1 MAFDLKGI
9 QGELSRRGLDGW
21 LLYDFHHRDPIAY
34 RVLGLEAT
42 MVTRRWYYLIPATG
56 TPQKLVHR
64 IEPARLDSLP
74 GDKHMYSAWGEQ
86 REKLR
91 TILGTAKKVA
101 MQYSPLNNIP
111 YVSLVD
117 AGTVELVRSFGV
129 EVVSSADLVQRF
141 EARWTEAQHQMHLEA
156 GKHVDEVMK
165 GSFARIGEHLK
176 AGKKLSEYALQ
187 QWILEQFAARG
198 LETDEPPIVGW
209 NEHSGD
215 PHFQPGPENN
225 RPVEKGDWVLLDMW
239 AKLKKP
245 GAVYY
250 DITWVGYVGNDPP
263 KKHQELFS
271 AVRAGRDAAVD
282 FVAKS
287 VGSGKAIQGYQVD
300 DAAREVI
307 RERGYGDYF
316 VHRTGHSIGESVH
329 GTGANMDNLETH
341 DVREIIPGTCFSV
354 EPGIYL
360 PEFGV
365 RLEVNVYVEEKR
377 AGTTGAVQTEIVRIP
392 S

>member
-9 QGELSRRGLDGW
+9 QTELGRRGLDGW

-34 RVLGLEAT
+34 RVLGFEAT
-42 MVTRRWYYLIPATG
+42 MVTRRWYYLIPAAG

-74 GDKHMYSAWGEQ
+74 GDKQMYSAWGEQ
-86 REKLR
+86 REKLKS
-91 TILGTAKKVA
+91 ILGAAKKVA

-156 GKHVDEVMK
+156 GIAVDEVMK

-215 PHFQPGPENN
+215 PHFQPGPENS

-250 DITWVGYVGNDPP
+250 DITWVGYVGNEPP

-271 AVRAGRDAAVD
+271 AVRAARDAAVD

-287 VGSGKAIQGYQVD
+287 IGSGTAIQGYQVD
-300 DAAREVI
+300 DAARGVI
-307 RERGYGDYF
+307 RECGYADYF

-341 DVREIIPGTCFSV
+341 DVREIISGTCFSV

-365 RLEVNVYVEEKR
+365 RLEVNVYVGEKS
-377 AGTTGAVQTEIVRIP
+377 AGTTGAVQTEIVQIP

>member
-1 MAFDLKGI
+1 MAFDLKAI
-9 QGELSRRGLDGW
+9 QAELKRRGLDGW

-34 RVLGLEAT
+34 RVLNLEAT
-42 MVTRRWYYLIPATG
+42 MVTRRWYYLLPAIG
-56 TPQKLVHR
+56 TPRKLVHR
-64 IEPARLDSLP
+64 IEPARLDALP
-74 GDKHMYSAWGEQ
+74 GDKHVYSAWGEQ
-86 REKLR
+86 REKLK
-91 TILGTAKKVA
+91 TVLGAAKKVA

-156 GKHVDEVMK
+156 GKHIDEIMK
-165 GSFARIGEHLK
+165 ASFARISEHVK
-176 AGKKLSEYALQ
+176 TGKKLSEYALQ
-187 QWILEQFAARG
+187 QWILEQFEARG
-198 LETDEPPIVGW
+198 LESDEPPIVGW

-215 PHFQPGPENN
+215 PHFEPRSTDTRSVQP
-225 RPVEKGDWVLLDMW
+225 GDWVLLDMW

-245 GAVYY
+245 GGVYY
-250 DITWVGYVGNDPP
+250 DITWVGYVGDTPP
-263 KKHQELFS
+263 AKHQELFS
-271 AVRAGRDAAVD
+271 AVRAARDAAVD
-282 FVAKS
+282 FVSKA
-287 VGSGKAIQGYQVD
+287 VAGGKTIYGYQVD
-300 DAAREVI
+300 DAARGVI

-329 GTGANMDNLETH
+329 STGANMDNLETH
-341 DVREIIPGTCFSV
+341 DEREIVSGSCFSV

-365 RLEVNVYVEEKR
+365 RLEVNVYVGEKT